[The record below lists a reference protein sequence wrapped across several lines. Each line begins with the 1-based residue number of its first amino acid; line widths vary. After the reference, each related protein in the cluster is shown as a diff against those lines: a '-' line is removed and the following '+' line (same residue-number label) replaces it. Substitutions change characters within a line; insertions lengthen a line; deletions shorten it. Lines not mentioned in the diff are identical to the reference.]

1 MKFSLSASRSESDV
15 QLAKSEQAPYL
26 SLLQLFAYG
35 TFEDYLSER
44 STVLERLSFSFA
56 ENCTSEHKSTL
67 PALSEAQLT
76 KLKLLSLVSLSL
88 QRRVSTLRILTHLT
102 Y

>member
-1 MKFSLSASRSESDV
+1 MELSLSTSRSESDV

-35 TFEDYLSER
+35 TFEDYLSEQ
-44 STVLERLSFSFA
+44 STFLECLSPF
-56 ENCTSEHKSTL
+56 
-67 PALSEAQLT
+67 
-76 KLKLLSLVSLSL
+76 V
-88 QRRVSTLRILTHLT
+88 